1 MIIGNLTKDAESRVT
16 QTGKSV
22 CNFTVAVTRRH
33 GGDAQETDF
42 FRVTAWNQLAD
53 ICAKYLKKGK
63 KVYVSGPASVTTFK
77 GQDGSVKASVNIT
90 ADEVEFLSPKE
101 AQEETKACYLEVTDE
116 GLPF

>member
-33 GGDAQETDF
+33 GGEQETDF
-42 FRVTAWNQLAD
+42 FRVTAWNQLSD
-53 ICAKYLKKGK
+53 ICAKFLKKGK

-101 AQEETKACYLEVTDE
+101 QEETKAGYVEVTDE